1 MMTVLFYLGV
11 VLLVLECEGNIS
23 FFPQRA
29 QGGAIFHRPSIATED
44 IFNGHAKPKAKPG
57 ITLIS
62 MANISEAAG
71 TDSLLEITS
80 DKHPVAVTTAGPE
93 HSIGHTKPP
102 PHTTPVFVTKSPVGS
117 KYFVTWRPR
126 RPDSETRDP
135 ANIIITVRNTPPSRH
150 GDSYKPQHFFSQFS
164 HSPPTS
170 TLPPFLLETVIS
182 LNSPSSTPAPPTQA
196 WSYKPV
202 FNPIFEFKT
211 TTKSTSQYAVT
222 HKFRKR
228 TSTKR
233 PKYKPKRRKTTKR
246 TTTTT
251 TKASTS
257 TTTTKPTTK
266 TTTKPLTE
274 EEHSLKKPLKTP
286 LLSKFSLNQTSFG
299 DTQQLS
305 QTFSTGTV
313 VEDEDTITKTP
324 TTFLAYIRF
333 LIATFLR

>member
-1 MMTVLFYLGV
+1 MTVLFYLGFM
-11 VLLVLECEGNIS
+11 LLVLECEGNIS

-135 ANIIITVRNTPPSRH
+135 ANIIITVRNTPPSQH

-170 TLPPFLLETVIS
+170 TLPPFLLETAIS

-222 HKFRKR
+222 HKFRKK

-246 TTTTT
+246 TTST
-251 TKASTS
+251 TKASTFS
-257 TTTTKPTTK
+257 TTTKPTTK

-274 EEHSLKKPLKTP
+274 EEHSLEKPLKTP